1 MIGKMLQGRWL
12 LRTMMVLA
20 MVFLYAPI
28 ISIVVYSFNE
38 SQLVTVWSRFST
50 KWYAALIED
59 QQILRAAK
67 ISFEVAMLSATGALV
82 VGTLSG
88 YILTRFTKFRGRML
102 FSGMV
107 MAPLVMPEII
117 MGISMLLLFV
127 GMEQLFGWPQRDIQT
142 IVIAHITFST
152 AFVAVVVQSRLATI
166 DVSVEEAAMD
176 LGARPVQVFFLV
188 TLPLMVPALASGWL
202 LAFSLSLDD
211 LVITAFVSGPG
222 STTLPM
228 VIFSKVRLGLNPEIN
243 ALATIIILVIGL
255 ISGIT
260 AFKTAF
266 KSLGAKPA
274 DDQTDAAAPA
284 AVAAPSQA

>member
-1 MIGKMLQGRWL
+1 MIGKALQGRGF
-12 LRTMMVLA
+12 LRFMMILA

-28 ISIVVYSFNE
+28 ISIVIYSFNE
-38 SQLVTVWSRFST
+38 SQLVTVWSGFST

-59 QQILRAAK
+59 EQILRAAG
-67 ISFEVAMLSATGALV
+67 ISLEVAIISATGSLI
-82 VGTLSG
+82 VGTLAG
-88 YILTRFTKFRGRML
+88 YVLTRFTSFRGRTM

-127 GMEQLFGWPQRDIQT
+127 GMEQMFGWPHRDIQT

-152 AFVAVVVQSRLATI
+152 AFVSVVVQSRLQGI

-176 LGARPVQVFFLV
+176 LGARPVAVFFLI
-188 TLPLMVPALASGWL
+188 TLPLMVPALVSGWL

-243 ALATIIILVIGL
+243 ALATVVILVVGL
-255 ISGIT
+255 ISGIG
-260 AFKTAF
+260 AFK
-266 KSLGAKPA
+266 GALKTLAPKEVPS
-274 DDQTDAAAPA
+274 DDANTTTAAPQPA
-284 AVAAPSQA
+284 E

>member
-1 MIGKMLQGRWL
+1 MIGKALRGRGF
-12 LRTMMVLA
+12 LRFMMVLA

-28 ISIVVYSFNE
+28 ISIIVYSFNE

-50 KWYAALIED
+50 KWYGALIQDE
-59 QQILRAAK
+59 QILRAAK
-67 ISFEVAMLSATGALV
+67 ISLEVAIMSATGALM
-82 VGTLSG
+82 VGTLTG
-88 YILTRFTKFRGRML
+88 YILTRFTRFKGRTM

-127 GMEQLFGWPQRDIQT
+127 GMEQLFGWPHRDVQT

-152 AFVAVVVQSRLATI
+152 AFVSVVVQSRLQGI
-166 DVSVEEAAMD
+166 DVSVEEAAMA
-176 LGARPVQVFFLV
+176 LGARPVTVFFLI
-188 TLPLMVPALASGWL
+188 TLPLMIPALVSGWL

-243 ALATIIILVIGL
+243 ALATVVILFIGL
-255 ISGIT
+255 VSGIG
-260 AFKTAF
+260 AFKGAF
-266 KSLGAKPA
+266 KSLGSKDAVA
-274 DDQTDAAAPA
+274 DDN
-284 AVAAPSQA
+284 AVPVPVTN

>member
-1 MIGKMLQGRWL
+1 MIGKALRGRGF
-12 LRTMMVLA
+12 LRFMMVLA

-28 ISIVVYSFNE
+28 ISIIVYSFNE

-50 KWYAALIED
+50 KWYGALIQDE
-59 QQILRAAK
+59 QILRAAK
-67 ISFEVAMLSATGALV
+67 ISLEVAIMSAIGALM
-82 VGTLSG
+82 VGTLTG
-88 YILTRFTKFRGRML
+88 YILTRFTRFKGRTM

-127 GMEQLFGWPQRDIQT
+127 GMEQMFGWPHRDVQT

-152 AFVAVVVQSRLATI
+152 AFVSVVVQSRLQGI

-176 LGARPVQVFFLV
+176 LGARPVTVFFLI
-188 TLPLMVPALASGWL
+188 TLPLMVPALVSGWL

-243 ALATIIILVIGL
+243 ALATVVILFIGL
-255 ISGIT
+255 VSGIG
-260 AFKTAF
+260 AFKGAF
-266 KSLGAKPA
+266 KSLGSKDAVA
-274 DDQTDAAAPA
+274 DDN
-284 AVAAPSQA
+284 AVPVPVTN

>member
-1 MIGKMLQGRWL
+1 MIGKALRGRGF
-12 LRTMMVLA
+12 LRFMMVLA

-28 ISIVVYSFNE
+28 ISIIVYSFNE

-50 KWYAALIED
+50 KWYGALIQDE
-59 QQILRAAK
+59 QILRAAK
-67 ISFEVAMLSATGALV
+67 ISLEVAIMSATGALM
-82 VGTLSG
+82 VGTLTG
-88 YILTRFTKFRGRML
+88 YILTRLTRFKGRTM

-127 GMEQLFGWPQRDIQT
+127 GMEQLFGWPHRDVQT

-152 AFVAVVVQSRLATI
+152 AFVSVVVQSRLQGI

-176 LGARPVQVFFLV
+176 LGARPVTVFFLI
-188 TLPLMVPALASGWL
+188 TLPLMIPALVSGWL

-243 ALATIIILVIGL
+243 ALATVVILFIGL
-255 ISGIT
+255 VSGIG
-260 AFKTAF
+260 AFKGAF
-266 KSLGAKPA
+266 KSLGSKDAVA
-274 DDQTDAAAPA
+274 DDN
-284 AVAAPSQA
+284 AVPVPVTN

>member
-188 TLPLMVPALASGWL
+188 TLPLMVPALVSGWL

>member
-1 MIGKMLQGRWL
+1 MIGKALQGRGV
-12 LRTMMVLA
+12 LRVMMVLV
-20 MVFLYAPI
+20 MIFLYAPI
-28 ISIVVYSFNE
+28 VSIIVYSFNE
-38 SQLVTVWSRFST
+38 SQLVTVWSHFST
-50 KWYAALIED
+50 KWYGALLHD
-59 QQILRAAK
+59 DQILDAAR
-67 ISFEVAMLSATGALV
+67 ISLEVALSAASGSLV
-82 VGTLSG
+82 MGTLAG
-88 YILTRFTKFRGRML
+88 YILTRFTRFKGRTL

-117 MGISMLLLFV
+117 MGISLLLLFV
-127 GMEQLFGWPQRDIQT
+127 GMEQLFGWPERDIQT

-152 AFVAVVVQSRLATI
+152 AFVAVVVQSRLRDI

-176 LGARPVQVFFLV
+176 LGARPVDVFFLI
-188 TLPLMVPALASGWL
+188 TLPLMVPALVSGWL

-243 ALATIIILVIGL
+243 ALATLIILLVGL
-255 ISGIT
+255 ASGIG

-266 KSLGAKPA
+266 KPA
-274 DDQTDAAAPA
+274 PKAA
-284 AVAAPSQA
+284 

>member
-1 MIGKMLQGRWL
+1 MSGLSKFLQGRGF
-12 LRTMMVLA
+12 LRLMMILA

-38 SQLVTVWSRFST
+38 SQLVTVWSHFST
-50 KWYAALIED
+50 KWYGALLED
-59 QQILRAAK
+59 EQILRAAK
-67 ISFEVAMLSATGALV
+67 ISLEVAVMSATGSLV
-82 VGTLSG
+82 VGTLAG
-88 YILTRFTKFRGRML
+88 YVLTRFKRFPGRTL

-127 GMEQLFGWPQRDIQT
+127 GMEQLFGWPKRDIQT

-152 AFVAVVVQSRLATI
+152 AFVSVVVQSRLQGI

-176 LGARPVQVFFLV
+176 LGARPVAVFFLI
-188 TLPLMVPALASGWL
+188 TLPLMIPALVSGWL

-243 ALATIIILVIGL
+243 ALATFVILVVGTL
-255 ISGIT
+255 SGIG
-260 AFKTAF
+260 AFKGAF
-266 KSLGAKPA
+266 KQIGPKEAPA
-274 DDQTDAAAPA
+274 DDTATAITATQ
-284 AVAAPSQA
+284 

>member
-1 MIGKMLQGRWL
+1 MSAIGKALQGRGF
-12 LRTMMVLA
+12 LRFMMILA

-50 KWYAALIED
+50 KWYGALLED
-59 QQILRAAK
+59 EQILRAAK
-67 ISFEVAMLSATGALV
+67 ISLEVAVMSATGSLI
-82 VGTLSG
+82 VGTLAG
-88 YILTRFTKFRGRML
+88 YILSRFTRFKGRTL

-152 AFVAVVVQSRLATI
+152 AFVSVVVQSRLQGI

-176 LGARPVQVFFLV
+176 LGARPVTVFFLV
-188 TLPLMVPALASGWL
+188 TLPLMIPALVSGWL

-243 ALATIIILVIGL
+243 ALATVVILVVGA
-255 ISGIT
+255 ISGIG
-260 AFKTAF
+260 AFK
-266 KSLGAKPA
+266 GALKTLAPKEAPVDDPISTVPA
-274 DDQTDAAAPA
+274 TN
-284 AVAAPSQA
+284 

>member
-1 MIGKMLQGRWL
+1 
-12 LRTMMVLA
+12 MMGLA

-28 ISIVVYSFNE
+28 LSIIIYSFNE

-50 KWYAALIED
+50 KWYVALLHDE
-59 QQILRAAK
+59 QILHAAK
-67 ISFEVAMLSATGALV
+67 ISIEVAVLSASGSLV

-88 YILTRFTKFRGRML
+88 YILSRFKRFRLRAL

-117 MGISMLLLFV
+117 MGISLLLLFV
-127 GMEQLFGWPQRDIQT
+127 GMEQVFGWPQRDVQT

-152 AFVAVVVQSRLATI
+152 AFVAVVVQSRLAGI

-176 LGARPVQVFFLV
+176 LGASPGEVFFLI
-188 TLPLMVPALASGWL
+188 TLPLMVPALVSGWL

-222 STTLPM
+222 STTLPL

-243 ALATIIILVIGL
+243 ALATVVILAVGL
-255 ISGIT
+255 VSGIA

-266 KSLGAKPA
+266 KVLTPGKAIAQEGQDKCVSPA
-274 DDQTDAAAPA
+274 
-284 AVAAPSQA
+284 

>member
-1 MIGKMLQGRWL
+1 MIGKALQGRGF
-12 LRTMMVLA
+12 LRFMMILA

-28 ISIVVYSFNE
+28 ISIVIYSFNE
-38 SQLVTVWSRFST
+38 SQLVTVWSGFST
-50 KWYAALIED
+50 KWYSALINDE
-59 QQILRAAK
+59 QILRAAG
-67 ISFEVAMLSATGALV
+67 ISLEVAVISATGSLI
-82 VGTLSG
+82 VGTLAG
-88 YILTRFTKFRGRML
+88 YVLTRFTHFRGRTM

-127 GMEQLFGWPQRDIQT
+127 GMEQLFGWPHRDIQT

-152 AFVAVVVQSRLATI
+152 AFVSVVVQSRLQGI

-176 LGARPVQVFFLV
+176 LGARPVAVFFLI
-188 TLPLMVPALASGWL
+188 TLPLMIPALVSGWL

-243 ALATIIILVIGL
+243 ALATVVILVVGL
-255 ISGIT
+255 ISGIG
-260 AFKTAF
+260 AFKGAF
-266 KSLGAKPA
+266 KSAAPKDTPA
-274 DDQTDAAAPA
+274 DDTATTAPA
-284 AVAAPSQA
+284 VATAG

>member
-1 MIGKMLQGRWL
+1 MSAVGNFLQGRGF
-12 LRTMMVLA
+12 LRLMMILA

-28 ISIVVYSFNE
+28 ISIIVYSFNE

-50 KWYAALIED
+50 KWYGALLED
-59 QQILRAAK
+59 EQILRAAK
-67 ISFEVAMLSATGALV
+67 ISLEVAVISATGSLV

-88 YILTRFTKFRGRML
+88 YILTRFARFRGRAI

-117 MGISMLLLFV
+117 MGISMLLMFV
-127 GMEQLFGWPQRDIQT
+127 GMEQLFGWPKRDIQT

-152 AFVAVVVQSRLATI
+152 AFVSVVVQSRLQGI

-176 LGARPVQVFFLV
+176 LGARPVAVFFLI
-188 TLPLMVPALASGWL
+188 TLPLMIPALVSGWL

-243 ALATIIILVIGL
+243 ALATFVILLVGTVSCIG
-255 ISGIT
+255 
-260 AFKTAF
+260 AFKGAF
-266 KSLGAKPA
+266 KSAAPKKAPA
-274 DDQTDAAAPA
+274 DDAAIIAVPA
-284 AVAAPSQA
+284 TN